1 MDTIKTE
8 NNENTLPDATVQQQE
23 VEKMEKV
30 PNTEEKSS
38 QKPQA
43 KGKVKKDGA
52 KQKKSSGFGNLLKV
66 VGCILLLVI
75 IALAA
80 WILYSGLNK
89 KKSLSLLPPQYGV
102 YLHTDSLWEA
112 VNPLLDLQA
121 ADILLATEEFS
132 SFRSLFM
139 DLRQSP
145 LRENKLLALA
155 AARPVDVGIYF
166 DKDNKTNLVAVVDMG
181 FLSAATRLSKLW
193 IGKLPLEKT
202 FPEGITLVQG
212 SSGYYYELNTDFG
225 TIYFVNH
232 YNTVIIS
239 TNRELFQKA
248 VQGNNDVLYTPQELE
263 LLTLKTDNPLQ
274 IIADASTLAQ
284 AATENAPT
292 LKKIVQLIHQDSK
305 AHVSFG
311 ITDKEINLELQIP
324 LDVEKSQL
332 QELSGTKALLQEDSS
347 LPLLLSQLGN
357 NIQYYTIMN
366 IGSLQALKEA
376 AFPLLPASM
385 DAQKLWS
392 TAESLSTNFFGV
404 TLEDLVF
411 SWTGQECALLGIEG
425 LKDPVIALEVK
436 DENMRQFVFEQLLS
450 SIILKDD
457 TSLILNGVRLPQL
470 QLPVFVQGILKLL
483 NLNLP
488 NPYYMVHKGFI
499 YFSESPESLSALF
512 TSMQSGQRL
521 SNNQG
526 WKNVAENHNK
536 ETSVSLF
543 YDLEHDTPFFLRGDN
558 VVTQILELYAMG
570 LLDLQLQDNTLLCH
584 LSASSR
590 PSGQLR
596 SLPGFPMELE
606 GKAAQIHKVAEKN
619 GKHLFWVENN
629 TILKILDVGSMS
641 IQEKEFRSPILV
653 APAAENSVG
662 AAIWAVTAEGATYL
676 LTTNLADV
684 PNFPQLTGGT
694 PSTQPIATEQG
705 LIQPMDDDS
714 LCFVGPEG
722 VVKKLQLE
730 LTGSIMAAPSLLK
743 NEAAF
748 YDKGFSGG
756 LLLVDTEKQ
765 SLTLRQQVFGIAY
778 GSPALLENHKT
789 KYLGFITQAG
799 RLSLWRFDENAS
811 EKGTSL
817 QQIVDSSLKG
827 VFFTNLVSNGNYFFA
842 LSAEGQLFRITTD
855 GTVISVKIPNVTARN
870 GLITVVPNGK
880 TGAKNIYLGVDGN
893 ILYGF
898 NENLELLQG
907 FPLAGSGMP
916 IFVDVN
922 SDGNEDCL
930 ALTIDNKL
938 NGWNLR

>member
-1 MDTIKTE
+1 MDTTTTE
-8 NNENTLPDATVQQQE
+8 NNETILSEGAVPQQKVAQEGNLPTS
-23 VEKMEKV
+23 
-30 PNTEEKSS
+30 EEKSPKA
-38 QKPQA
+38 QENKQQ
-43 KGKVKKDGA
+43 KKDS
-52 KQKKSSGFGNLLKV
+52 KPKKKSSGFGTLLKV
-66 VGCILLLVI
+66 LGCILLVVI
-75 IALAA
+75 VALAA
-80 WILYSGLNK
+80 WILYSGLNR
-89 KKSLSLLPPQYGV
+89 KKSLSLLPPQYGL
-102 YLHTDSLWEA
+102 YLHTDSVWEA

-139 DLRQSP
+139 NLRQSQ

-166 DKDNKTNLVAVVDMG
+166 DKDNKTNIVAVVDMG

-193 IGKLPLEKT
+193 IGRLPLEKT

-212 SSGYYYELNTDFG
+212 SSGYHFELNTDFG
-225 TIYFVNH
+225 TIYFTNH

-239 TNRELFQKA
+239 TSRELFQKA

-263 LLTLKTDNPLQ
+263 LLNLKTDNPLE

-284 AATENAPT
+284 AATENSPT

-324 LDVEKSQL
+324 LDMENTQL
-332 QELSGTKALLQEDSS
+332 QELTGTKALLQEDST

-357 NIQYYTIMN
+357 NIQYYTILN

-376 AFPLLPASM
+376 AFPLLPAAM
-385 DAQKLWS
+385 DATKLWS

-436 DENMRQFVFEQLLS
+436 DENMRQFVFGQLLS

-521 SNNQG
+521 SNNES
-526 WKNVAENHNK
+526 WNIVAKNHKK

-558 VVTQILELYAMG
+558 VVIQILELYAMG
-570 LLDLQLQDNTLLCH
+570 LLDLQLQDNTLLCQ
-584 LSASSR
+584 LSASAR
-590 PSGQLR
+590 PVGQLR

-606 GKAAQIHKVAEKN
+606 GKATQIHKVAGKN

-629 TILKILDVGSMS
+629 TTLKILDVGSMS
-641 IQEKEFRSPILV
+641 IQKKEFRSPILV
-653 APAAENSVG
+653 APAAENSLG
-662 AAIWAVTAEGATYL
+662 AAIWAVTAEGAAYL

-684 PNFPQLTGGT
+684 PNFPQLTGGN
-694 PSTQPIATEQG
+694 PSTQPLATEQG

-714 LCFVGPEG
+714 ICFVSPEG
-722 VVKKLQLE
+722 TVKKLQLE

-765 SLTLRQQVFGIAY
+765 RLTLRQQVFGIAY
-778 GSPALLENHKT
+778 GSPALLESQKT

-799 RLSLWRFDENAS
+799 RLSLWRFA
-811 EKGTSL
+811 EKTGEKAVEL
-817 QQIVDSSLKG
+817 QQIADESLKG

-870 GLITVVPNGK
+870 GIITVIPNGK
-880 TGAKNIYLGVDGN
+880 TGANNIYLGVDGN

-907 FPLAGSGMP
+907 FPLAGSGTP
-916 IFVDVN
+916 IFVDAN